1 MLSASSSEID
11 HPEDPPSPAGAG
23 LASRTFLS
31 LLATQFLG
39 SVNDN
44 ILRWLIIGIGKM
56 YMPQAAPVILSL
68 GLALFVLPYLLLA
81 APAGYLA
88 DRFSKRRVIV
98 WCKAGEI
105 VVMLAAVVAILLSN
119 PYALLAMLVLA
130 GAQSAL
136 FAPAK
141 LGSIPE
147 MLRPDRISAANGLM
161 GMCNVGA
168 TIIGAAGGC
177 GLYMLTGPYGLT
189 DLWISATVMI
199 GLAVLGTLTSFG
211 IAPLKPANPTIP
223 FPVRP
228 LKQTVLD
235 LRTLAS
241 DRGLLRVSLGVAFFW
256 TLGSLCQLN
265 IDQFGMEGGMLSPG
279 GQPNQIEVVPLLVA
293 LVIGVGLGSLLAGL
307 LSGGRV
313 ELGILPLGAGGIAIA
328 AMLLSTVQGD
338 LVSDGQF
345 TVMAAWACLWL
356 FFLGISA
363 GLFDVPLEAYLQHRS
378 PREHRGAVLAA
389 SNFLTFF
396 GMLVAAALFANLKK
410 PYVSARTVFLVAG
423 CLTVPVFIYVIW
435 LLPQATIRFVVWML
449 SHTIYRVRIYGRDNL
464 PETGGALLVANHPS
478 WLDGILLLLASSRPV
493 RMIAW
498 APNVTAWWSRWACKL
513 MHVIPI
519 GPGPKS
525 MRAALETARQAVL
538 DGELVCIFAEGTIS
552 RDGFLQEF
560 KPGMLRIIQG
570 TGVPVVPIYLDELW
584 GSIFSY
590 HGGRAFWKWPR
601 QWPYPVSILFGP
613 PVEHPEDVQQVR
625 RAVELL
631 GIEAI
636 ERRKGRTMNLPKA
649 FLKSCR
655 RAWRR
660 SKVADSTGADLTGKQ
675 LLMRS
680 LALRRA
686 LLRLLKASTQYSVP
700 STQYSAPDAH
710 SPAPQYVG
718 VLLPPTAVGV
728 VVNATLPLCGR
739 VPVNLNYTL
748 TPETLNFCIGRC
760 QIRQVLTSRRF
771 MEKLEEKGPLNL
783 NAELIYMEDLP
794 PQITKGDKLA
804 AAAQAYLPLGVLARQ
819 LGVHRCDP
827 EEVFT
832 VIFTSGST
840 GEPKGVMLTTKNIAT
855 NVAAIDQVV
864 HLRSDDVVL
873 GILPFFHS
881 FGFTITLWTVLTL
894 DVKGIYHT
902 SPLEP
907 RPIGKLCRQ
916 HQASVILSTPTFLRG
931 MLRRCEPEDLAKV
944 DVIVTGAEKLPI
956 ELADAFEQ
964 KFKIRPI
971 EGYGTTELSPLVSV
985 NIPPTRAVGD
995 PAAGVREGT
1004 VGRTIPHVMA
1014 KVVDLDT
1021 GADLPADQPGML
1033 LIQGPNVMKGYLGRE
1048 DLTAEIIRN
1057 GWYKTGDVAVID
1069 TAGFIRIT
1077 GRQSRFSKIGG
1088 EMVPHMHIEETLG
1101 KLLTPAATDAAA
1113 AAEQGPPQI
1122 AVTAVSDERKG
1133 ERLIVIHTKLDKSPH
1148 ELCRALAAA
1157 GLPPLWIPSPDSFVE
1172 VEAIP
1177 LLGTGKLDLRALKEL
1192 AEQRSASGEPRA

>member
-1 MLSASSSEID
+1 MLSESSSEID
-11 HPEDPPSPAGAG
+11 HPADPPSPAGAG
-23 LASRTFLS
+23 LASRTFVALV
-31 LLATQFLG
+31 ATQFCGAL
-39 SVNDN
+39 NDN
-44 ILRWLIIGIGKM
+44 MFRWLVIGIGKS
-56 YMPQAAPVILSL
+56 YMPNNPSAVLSM

-98 WCKAGEI
+98 ACKVAEI
-105 VVMLAAVVAILLSN
+105 VVMALGVIAILVGSLN
-119 PYALLAMLVLA
+119 ALYAVLFLM

-136 FAPAK
+136 FGPAK

-147 MLRPDRISAANGLM
+147 MLHRDRISAANGVL
-161 GMCNVGA
+161 GMFTILA
-168 TIIGAAGGC
+168 TVLGSVAGMA
-177 GLYMLTGPYGLT
+177 LYTATGPKGVT
-189 DLWISATVMI
+189 HLWISAAALI
-199 GLAVLGTLTSFG
+199 GFAVVGTLTSLA
-211 IAPLKPANPTIP
+211 IAKLKPANPSLG
-223 FPVRP
+223 FPYRIATQTFAD
-228 LKQTVLD
+228 LKA
-235 LRTLAS
+235 LAS
-241 DRGLLRVSLGVAFFW
+241 ERALLRVALGIAFFW
-256 TLGSLCQLN
+256 TLGSICQMN
-265 IDQFGMEGGMLSPG
+265 IDQFGMEGGMLG
-279 GQPNQIEVVPLLVA
+279 RNGEPNQMQVVPLLLA
-293 LVIGVGLGSLLAGL
+293 LVFGVGLGSLLAGM

-313 ELGILPLGAGGIAIA
+313 ELGILPLGAGGIAICS
-328 AMLLSTVQGD
+328 MLL
-338 LVSDGQF
+338 F
-345 TVMAAWACLWL
+345 TVRGSLVTPAEGFTEMTEWACLWL
-356 FFLGISA
+356 FLLGISA
-363 GLFDVPLEAYLQHRS
+363 GMFDVPLEAYLQHRS
-378 PREHRGAVLAA
+378 PKQSRGTILAA
-389 SNFLTFF
+389 SNFLTFL
-396 GMLVAAALFANLKK
+396 GMLLAAGVFALAK
-410 PYVSARTVFLVAG
+410 PHFSARQIFLGAG

-464 PETGGALLVANHPS
+464 PETGGALLVANHPT

-570 TGVPVVPIYLDELW
+570 TGVPVIPIYLDELW

-660 SKVADSTGADLTGKQ
+660 SKVSDSTGADLTGKQ

-680 LALRRA
+680 LALRRG
-686 LLRLLKASTQYSVP
+686 LLRLLKASTQYPVL
-700 STQYSAPDAH
+700 STQYSAPDTR
-710 SPAPQYVG
+710 SSGPNYVG

-760 QIRQVLTSRRF
+760 QIQYVLTSRRF

-783 NAELIYMEDLP
+783 NAEMIYMEDLP
-794 PQITKGDKLA
+794 PQITKADKLA
-804 AAAQAYLPLGVLARQ
+804 AAVQAYLPLGVLARL
-819 LGVHRCDP
+819 LGVHHCDP

-894 DVKGIYHT
+894 DIKGIYHT

-944 DVIVTGAEKLPI
+944 DVIVTGAEKLPK

-1014 KVVDLDT
+1014 KVVHLDT

-1057 GWYKTGDVAVID
+1057 GWYTTGDVAVID

-1101 KLLTPAATDAAA
+1101 KLLTPATTDAA

-1133 ERLIVIHTKLDKSPH
+1133 ERLIVIHTKLDKPPH

-1177 LLGTGKLDLRALKEL
+1177 VLGTGKLDLRALKEL
-1192 AEQRSASGEPRA
+1192 AEQRT